1 MNQQEL
7 LDLKGKIA
15 ELTKR
20 VEQERYED
28 SLTSFVRGAWS
39 TIDSSEYKKSWAVD
53 ALCDH
58 LEGVT
63 LGHIPRLLINIS
75 PRTGKTNIT
84 SISWPAWTWA
94 RSNISYWSGPQV
106 RFLCGSYNHDL
117 ALQNSNK
124 NRRLI
129 QSPWYQQRWGEKVEL
144 RWDQNS
150 KQQFDTTAGGSRIAT
165 SVGGTLLGIG
175 GDILVIDDPHN
186 TEAVETES
194 DRERVKNWWKEL
206 HSTRL
211 NDPKKSSIVVVMQR
225 LHEGDLSGVILDS
238 DERWTHLML
247 PMRYDD
253 TRHCVTVR
261 LPQYDNPDPWED
273 PRTFE
278 GELMWP
284 ERFGEREVEKLEE
297 ALGPYMSSGRL
308 QQCPT
313 PKGGGILKREYWRL
327 WDHEEAERYGL
338 VWNAERKE
346 FPHME
351 LILASLDTSY
361 GEKQENDFNALTV
374 WGVWIDRAKNRRLM
388 LMFAWNKRL
397 PLHGIPVEYI
407 QGEAKVNFEQRKQQS
422 WGLIEWVANT
432 CKKYKVQRLLI
443 ENKTRGRD
451 VAQEINRLY
460 ARENWGVELIDP
472 TGDKVSRAWSVEPLF
487 ADGTI
492 WAPDTRWAEMV
503 LTQCQS
509 FPKSDHDD
517 LVDTASMAIS
527 WLRESGLIMRGDE
540 MSAAMEDD
548 MMNFRRQESVAESY
562 GVLH

>member
-1 MNQQEL
+1 
-7 LDLKGKIA
+7 
-15 ELTKR
+15 
-20 VEQERYED
+20 
-28 SLTSFVRGAWS
+28 
-39 TIDSSEYKKSWAVD
+39 
-53 ALCDH
+53 
-58 LEGVT
+58 
-63 LGHIPRLLINIS
+63 
-75 PRTGKTNIT
+75 
-84 SISWPAWTWA
+84 
-94 RSNISYWSGPQV
+94 
-106 RFLCGSYNHDL
+106 
-117 ALQNSNK
+117 
-124 NRRLI
+124 
-129 QSPWYQQRWGEKVEL
+129 
-144 RWDQNS
+144 
-150 KQQFDTTAGGSRIAT
+150 
-165 SVGGTLLGIG
+165 
-175 GDILVIDDPHN
+175 
-186 TEAVETES
+186 
-194 DRERVKNWWKEL
+194 
-206 HSTRL
+206 
-211 NDPKKSSIVVVMQR
+211 
-225 LHEGDLSGVILDS
+225 
-238 DERWTHLML
+238 
-247 PMRYDD
+247 
-253 TRHCVTVR
+253 
-261 LPQYDNPDPWED
+261 
-273 PRTFE
+273 
-278 GELMWP
+278 
-284 ERFGEREVEKLEE
+284 
-297 ALGPYMSSGRL
+297 
-308 QQCPT
+308 
-313 PKGGGILKREYWRL
+313 
-327 WDHEEAERYGL
+327 
-338 VWNAERKE
+338 
-346 FPHME
+346 ME